1 MLLIAIVTGFWP
13 QPLEVEMARVTRGP
27 LTVSVVEEGKTR
39 IRHRHV
45 ISAPVSGRLQ
55 RISWR
60 PGDRVELGK
69 TVLAEL
75 FPDVPPLLNVRLL
88 AEAQARIQGAES
100 SRLRALENLE
110 RVRASLRFALRE
122 KERSES
128 LLRTGGVTTKEWEL
142 AMNQVEVLER
152 EVRAAEFGAQVAEFE
167 VTQAKAALLRGKGSG
182 EGGQSVPVLSPV
194 SGVVLQVWEEN
205 ERMVGAGVS
214 LMEVGDLGDLEAE
227 MELLSS
233 DAVGVKMG
241 APVLIE
247 RWGGAMPLKGR
258 VAMVE
263 SGAYTKVSALG
274 VEEQRVRVRVDFLDP
289 IPGDQK
295 LGDRF
300 RVEARIE
307 TWSAN
312 EVMQVPLGAMFR
324 RGVEWFVFVVEQGRA
339 VLRRIDVGH
348 QNGIFAEVLSGV
360 DLGQTVIV
368 YAPDMLKEGARVRA
382 RFSAGL

>member
-1 MLLIAIVTGFWP
+1 
-13 QPLEVEMARVTRGP
+13 
-27 LTVSVVEEGKTR
+27 
-39 IRHRHV
+39 
-45 ISAPVSGRLQ
+45 
-55 RISWR
+55 
-60 PGDRVELGK
+60 VELGK

-75 FPDVPPLLNVRLL
+75 FPDVPLLLNVRLL
-88 AEAQARIQGAES
+88 AEAQARIQGAEA

-128 LLRTGGVTTKEWEL
+128 LRRTGGVTTKEWEV

-182 EGGQSVPVLSPV
+182 EGGQSVPIVAPV

-205 ERMVGAGVS
+205 ERTVGAGAS
-214 LMEVGDLGDLEAE
+214 LLEVGDLGDLEAE
-227 MELLSS
+227 IELLSS

-247 RWGGAMPLKGR
+247 RWGGSTPLKGR

-274 VEEQRVRVRVDFLDP
+274 VEEQRVKVRVDFLDP

-312 EVMQVPLGAMFR
+312 EVMQLPLGAMFR
-324 RGVEWFVFVVEQGRA
+324 RGMDWFVFVVERGRA
-339 VLRRIDVGH
+339 VLRRVEVGH
-348 QNGIFAEVLSGV
+348 QNGMMAEVLSGV
-360 DLGQTVIV
+360 DLGETVIV
-368 YAPDMLKEGARVRA
+368 FAPDMLSGGARVRA
-382 RFSAGL
+382 RPSAGL